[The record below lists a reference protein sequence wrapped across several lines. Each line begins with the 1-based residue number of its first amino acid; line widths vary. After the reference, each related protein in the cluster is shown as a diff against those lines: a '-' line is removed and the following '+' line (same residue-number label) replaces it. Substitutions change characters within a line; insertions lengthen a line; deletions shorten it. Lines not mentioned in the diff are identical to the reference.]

1 MAITLSHVAAK
12 SPSEANGLKV
22 GPFELVEDF
31 KSETPTSSSS
41 PIFAREDAFGPA
53 HIHNYLNGIANGEC
67 LECACQIRR
76 AMAIWYSASGGERA
90 SIFNL
95 WLAMSNRK
103 CLLYVEISNEVSF
116 RTRIAGRPHCSNRK
130 LPLKIISMKMHR
142 TEEGESACSP
152 FHCTANVLPC
162 PPVSRPVKV
171 FAPDLD
177 WKAPTIVI
185 ERRRRHCRRPPTLL
199 LLRHA
204 CVACGDAD
212 LYTSEYCTTFKI

>member
-1 MAITLSHVAAK
+1 MT
-12 SPSEANGLKV
+12 
-22 GPFELVEDF
+22 
-31 KSETPTSSSS
+31 
-41 PIFAREDAFGPA
+41 
-53 HIHNYLNGIANGEC
+53 
-67 LECACQIRR
+67 
-76 AMAIWYSASGGERA
+76 IWYSASGGERA

-95 WLAMSNRK
+95 WLAVSNRT

-152 FHCTANVLPC
+152 FHRTANVLAC

-204 CVACGDAD
+204 CVACISFEWQTRIFRSSVECGDKNATKRQIRWFGSTRNGATD
-212 LYTSEYCTTFKI
+212 LA